1 MMTTPSSFTSNPGS
15 SFNLKSETIP
25 KQLQQQQQQ
34 QTQQQI
40 HHQQSIISPATS
52 QHQFLQSPQTSPV
65 LQHTATNITQNIFNQ
80 SASQHQSQS
89 QPPSQISSP
98 ELIEQDMPSSPTR
111 PGSSSRYPRDS
122 QRRVGHIHAE
132 QKRRYNIKNGFD
144 MLHSLIPQLQQNVN
158 AKLSKAAMLQKGA
171 EYIKVLR
178 TERASIDEKIESLK
192 KERDQLNN
200 SLK

>member
-1 MMTTPSSFTSNPGS
+1 MMNQPNYASNPGP
-15 SFNLKSETIP
+15 SFNVKVETIP
-25 KQLQQQQQQ
+25 KQTQQQSQQPQQQ
-34 QTQQQI
+34 SQI
-40 HHQQSIISPATS
+40 HHQQPIISPVTS
-52 QHQFLQSPQTSPV
+52 QHQYLQSPQTSPV
-65 LQHTATNITQNIFNQ
+65 LQHTATNVSQNIFGQ
-80 SASQHQSQS
+80 SSS

-98 ELIEQDMPSSPTR
+98 ELIEHDMPSSPTR
-111 PGSSSRYPRDS
+111 SGCSSSRYPRDS

-144 MLHSLIPQLQQNVN
+144 MLHSLIPQLQHNVN

-178 TERASIDEKIESLK
+178 TERASIDEKIENLK
-192 KERDQLNN
+192 KERDQLNS

>member
-1 MMTTPSSFTSNPGS
+1 MMSQPNFASNPGS
-15 SFNLKSETIP
+15 SFNNKLETVP
-25 KQLQQQQQQ
+25 KQPQQQQQSQ
-34 QTQQQI
+34 S
-40 HHQQSIISPATS
+40 HHQQPITTATS
-52 QHQFLQSPQTSPV
+52 QHQYLQSPQTSPV
-65 LQHTATNITQNIFNQ
+65 LQHTANVSQNIFSQ
-80 SASQHQSQS
+80 SSSQHQTQS

-98 ELIEQDMPSSPTR
+98 ELIEHDLPSSPTR
-111 PGSSSRYPRDS
+111 AGCSSSRYPRDS

-144 MLHSLIPQLQQNVN
+144 MLHSLIPQLQHNVN

-178 TERASIDEKIESLK
+178 TERASIDEKIENLK

>member
-1 MMTTPSSFTSNPGS
+1 MMNRSSNAES
-15 SFNLKSETIP
+15 SFNLKAETIP
-25 KQLQQQQQQ
+25 QQ
-34 QTQQQI
+34 QTQQQVH

-52 QHQFLQSPQTSPV
+52 QQQYLQSPQTSPV
-65 LQHTATNITQNIFNQ
+65 LQHTNMTHNIFNQ
-80 SASQHQSQS
+80 SPSQHHSQS

-98 ELIEQDMPSSPTR
+98 ELIEQDMPTSPTR
-111 PGSSSRYPRDS
+111 PGSSSSRYPRDS

-178 TERASIDEKIESLK
+178 TERATIDEKIESLK

>member
-1 MMTTPSSFTSNPGS
+1 MNQPSNFTSGS
-15 SFNLKSETIP
+15 SFNLKSEAIP
-25 KQLQQQQQQ
+25 KQSQQPQ
-34 QTQQQI
+34 QQQI
-40 HHQQSIISPATS
+40 HHQQSILSPVPS
-52 QHQFLQSPQTSPV
+52 QHQYLQSPQTSPV
-65 LQHTATNITQNIFNQ
+65 LQHTAPTIQQNLFNQ
-80 SASQHQSQS
+80 STSQHQSQS
-89 QPPSQISSP
+89 QPSSQISSP
-98 ELIEQDMPSSPTR
+98 ELIEHDMPSSPTR
-111 PGSSSRYPRDS
+111 SGGSSSRYPRDS

>member
-1 MMTTPSSFTSNPGS
+1 MNQPSFSSNPGS
-15 SFNLKSETIP
+15 SFNVKLESVP
-25 KQLQQQQQQ
+25 KQPQQQ
-34 QTQQQI
+34 QTQHHQPSQI
-40 HHQQSIISPATS
+40 HHQQTIIAPVQS
-52 QHQFLQSPQTSPV
+52 QQYLQQSPQTSPV
-65 LQHTATNITQNIFNQ
+65 LQHTTANLSPNIF
-80 SASQHQSQS
+80 SQS
-89 QPPSQISSP
+89 SSQQPSSAPSSQISSP
-98 ELIEQDMPSSPTR
+98 ELIEHDMPLSPTR
-111 PGSSSRYPRDS
+111 PGCSNSRFPRDT

-144 MLHSLIPQLQQNVN
+144 MLHSLIPQLQHNVN

-178 TERASIDEKIESLK
+178 AERATVDEKIECLK

>member
-1 MMTTPSSFTSNPGS
+1 MANQPSSFTSSPGS
-15 SFNLKSETIP
+15 TFNLKTEAIP
-25 KQLQQQQQQ
+25 KQSLSPVTSQQQY
-34 QTQQQI
+34 
-40 HHQQSIISPATS
+40 
-52 QHQFLQSPQTSPV
+52 LQSPQRSPV
-65 LQHTATNITQNIFNQ
+65 HYTASNMTQNIFNQ
-80 SASQHQSQS
+80 STPQHHSQS
-89 QPPSQISSP
+89 QPSSQISSP
-98 ELIEQDMPSSPTR
+98 ELIEQDMPTSPTR
-111 PGSSSRYPRDS
+111 AGCSGGRYPRDS

>member
-1 MMTTPSSFTSNPGS
+1 MMNQPSNFTSNSGA
-15 SFNLKSETIP
+15 SFNLKTETIP
-25 KQLQQQQQQ
+25 KQS
-34 QTQQQI
+34 
-40 HHQQSIISPATS
+40 HQQSIISPVTS
-52 QHQFLQSPQTSPV
+52 QHQYLQSPQTSPV
-65 LQHTATNITQNIFNQ
+65 LQHTTANITQSMFNQ

-89 QPPSQISSP
+89 QPPSQVSSP
-98 ELIEQDMPSSPTR
+98 ELIEHDMPSSPTR
-111 PGSSSRYPRDS
+111 SGCSSRYPRDS

-144 MLHSLIPQLQQNVN
+144 MLHSLIPQLQQNAN

-171 EYIKVLR
+171 DYIKVLR
-178 TERASIDEKIESLK
+178 TERASIDDKIENLK